1 MNKVT
6 FLLVLAILLVT
17 ACKKEVEPIIT
28 DNGIPKVKADSTYTV
43 LQETNITYAEGL
55 SHNTTSTTP
64 FSIPLK
70 LDIYYPNNNSS
81 NRPVFMFI
89 HGGGFT
95 GGTKTK
101 PEIVEMANYYAS
113 RGWVFVSIDY
123 RTTEELGEISGMSP
137 QDVRSYYTGLAPHE
151 WIDTAIAGSNNDDQ
165 VKQATAMYLAQRD
178 SKAALRWI
186 ATNASTYNINKDY
199 ITVGGASAGAITT
212 IALGISNQED
222 FRDEISIS
230 DDPTLSTTNLSQTY
244 NVRSMVYFWGSN
256 IKLDVFESVYQLN
269 QYDRYDV
276 NDPELF
282 MAHGQ
287 AYDPVTP
294 YQEALELQDIYNSLG
309 IYNELATIMVPSI
322 SNPTVLV
329 DAGHGAWDGEVNG
342 KGIFELSFDFLVE
355 RQNLTI
361 E

>member
-6 FLLVLAILLVT
+6 FLLVLAILLVS

-28 DNGIPKVKADSTYTV
+28 DNGIPIVKADSTYTV
-43 LQETNITYAEGL
+43 FQETNITYAEGL
-55 SHNTTSTTP
+55 SYNTTSTTP

-113 RGWVFVSIDY
+113 RGWVFASIDY

-186 ATNASTYNINKDY
+186 TANASTYNINKDY

-282 MAHGQ
+282 MAHGE